1 MSPMATQDQSTFE
14 AVIVP
19 HRSLSPR
26 GLQVLVG
33 AICLLSAGLSA
44 GLTLVGAWPVV
55 AAFGLE
61 VGLAVMLL
69 RRHALDARACEMLLL
84 SDAGLRV
91 VRTDARGRRSE
102 QSLEPAWLSVSL
114 EERPGR
120 VPALWLSNRGRRLEV
135 GAALGE
141 DEKRDLAG
149 ALRAALHRWRNPVFD
164 NPQLRG

>member
-1 MSPMATQDQSTFE
+1 M
-14 AVIVP
+14 IVP

-26 GLQVLVG
+26 GLQALVG
-33 AICLLSAGLSA
+33 LICLLSAALSA
-44 GLTLVGAWPVV
+44 GLYLAGAWPVV

-61 VGLAVMLL
+61 IGLAVVLL
-69 RRHALDARACEMLLL
+69 RRHARGARAYELLLL

-91 VRTDARGRRSE
+91 VRTDVRGRRSE
-102 QSLEPAWLSVSL
+102 KALEPAWLSVAL

-135 GAALGE
+135 GAMLGE
-141 DEKRDLAG
+141 DEKRDLAE

-164 NPQLRG
+164 NPQLRD

>member
-1 MSPMATQDQSTFE
+1 MLPMPDRSTFE

-33 AICLLSAGLSA
+33 AICLLSAGLSV
-44 GLTLVGAWPVV
+44 GLYLAGAWPVV

-61 VGLAVMLL
+61 VALAVVLV
-69 RRHALDARACEMLLL
+69 RRHVLGVRACELLLL
-84 SDAGLRV
+84 SETGLRV

-102 QSLEPAWLSVSL
+102 RFLEPAWLSVAL

-141 DEKRDLAG
+141 AEKRDLAE
-149 ALRAALHRWRNPVFD
+149 ALRDALHRWRNPVFD
-164 NPQLRG
+164 NPQLRS